1 MKLRY
6 KSWKAILVGDLTVHR
21 LFRSII
27 LIYIFLIAYV
37 YLVSDSMM
45 FVPHPPFYKDN
56 RDIIKRFKNPSQN

>member
-45 FVPHPPFYKDN
+45 FVPHPRYGG
-56 RDIIKRFKNPSQN
+56 